1 LAEVAN
7 VTCAKL
13 GKNKLMQIKLLV
25 LKASKPK
32 VLEISMFDSAIP
44 DSQASDAKDLQ

>member
-1 LAEVAN
+1 MFAV
-7 VTCAKL
+7 
-13 GKNKLMQIKLLV
+13 GKYELILV